1 MEDPNDTLEEQGVA
15 PEGSTDPGAPQTGG
29 GDNKDERLYAGK
41 YKTLEDLEKAYSE
54 AQAAMT
60 RAQQEAADLRRA
72 QEEQGYNG
80 QQYNPPQ
87 PDNDPI
93 AQFNDQFFDNPYQ
106 AGMQMV
112 GQALGAFQQSQANV
126 RRESRKF
133 KEDPLYNQIADE
145 FESEL
150 SAVPFHQLADPTQA
164 KQAAEFIY
172 NQVAGRYARNM
183 VGNIRQ
189 NPAERVNY
197 LKNIGVEEPTSDG
210 DSRDTVDPEAYALL
224 NQLGI
229 RDTQVQAEILR
240 RTRGGRD

>member
-15 PEGSTDPGAPQTGG
+15 PEGSTDPGAPQTGV

-41 YKTLEDLEKAYSE
+41 YKTPEDLEKAYSE

-112 GQALGAFQQSQANV
+112 GQALGAFQQAQANV

-133 KEDPLYNQIADE
+133 KEDPLYNQITNE
-145 FESEL
+145 FESSFQQFPSTSFDLHRQSRRL
-150 SAVPFHQLADPTQA
+150 SLSITRLQDAMP
-164 KQAAEFIY
+164 
-172 NQVAGRYARNM
+172 RNM

-189 NPAERVNY
+189 NPLSA
-197 LKNIGVEEPTSDG
+197 
-210 DSRDTVDPEAYALL
+210 
-224 NQLGI
+224 
-229 RDTQVQAEILR
+229 
-240 RTRGGRD
+240 